1 MNGMSIYL
9 YIHIYIYI
17 CISIFNMAVLGI
29 YVQFRGYF
37 LGPAT
42 PNTATHS
49 GFHKGEGH
57 EGPKQFKM
65 SDDSYRGHY
74 ITKPNHALL

>member
-1 MNGMSIYL
+1 
-9 YIHIYIYI
+9 
-17 CISIFNMAVLGI
+17 MAVLGI